1 MLGDSMQ
8 LPDYLLTK
16 SSWIGVP
23 AFTGSLLALPS
34 PFLHL
39 LSLLSHT
46 DEATPL
52 LSSSV
57 LSNLLTASLRISAKP
72 TPDAKAALPQLY
84 HFLANLT
91 KSPDVHL
98 QDIAIQSYIS
108 LLRSSYARIT
118 FWSLQ
123 VDTIV
128 PIVRILETAG
138 GQNGNTSDRG
148 GTVGGSAGG
157 AQGSV
162 GLQLLYHVLLVIW
175 ELTFEEVVAGEINPW
190 VISPIPDMS
199 FLPLMNFRR

>member
-1 MLGDSMQ
+1 M
-8 LPDYLLTK
+8 
-16 SSWIGVP
+16 
-23 AFTGSLLALPS
+23 ALPS
-34 PFLHL
+34 PFSHL

-57 LSNLLTASLRISAKP
+57 LSNLLTASLRTFTKP

-84 HFLANLT
+84 CFLANLT
-91 KSPDVHL
+91 KSSDVHL
-98 QDIAIQSYIS
+98 QDIAIQSYVS

-123 VDTIV
+123 EETIA
-128 PIVRILETAG
+128 PIVKILENAG
-138 GQNGNTSDRG
+138 GQNGNASDRG
-148 GTVGGSAGG
+148 STVSGNTGG

-175 ELTFEEVVAGEINPW
+175 ELTFEEVVAEEINPW
-190 VISPIPDMS
+190 VTSYSGHEFPTTNGLESEP
-199 FLPLMNFRR
+199 